1 MTLALSSACIG
12 SQAAEAPQ
20 PRTTDTVQAAIE
32 DPANL
37 LLLDVIVERIS
48 VAGAMSA
55 YQIGDAVFVP
65 MAELARVLTLLV
77 QVDTTARRGKGFL
90 LNAENTF
97 DLDVDRRRVFLA
109 GKESTFDASRVT
121 VQPDDIYVDTRLLE
135 QWWPVSLK
143 PDLSKLQLLVKPREP
158 LPLQLRLARERAA
171 RSMNIS
177 SSPGGASSRSFPQ
190 FTIPHE
196 TFSLPAI
203 DQTLSVYAGGSKTGL
218 TNWAASSSTF
228 LNGDLFGLEASGFA
242 YVGSTNATEVD
253 QKFRLTLGRNDLSG
267 RLLGRLAAT
276 TAQVGNVLLPGV
288 GHISRSS
295 ATGNGVLL
303 SNVPLSRPQ
312 TYGVTSFKGALQ
324 PGWDVELY
332 FNDALVG
339 YQQSR
344 ADGTYSFEDQML
356 VFGENRYRLVFHGP
370 QGQLQVES
378 KTFQLD
384 ASTVR
389 PGEFLYT
396 FGTQKDDQGFDR
408 SQLQLEYGLTKEMAA
423 HGGLHVSGATV
434 RRPQREYLSAGLRT
448 FVNGWGI
455 DTDGVW
461 CLPCGGGLASMGL
474 HRRLTYGSLRLTQVF
489 LRDFASDLYP
499 QVDRVID
506 ASTQGRVDL
515 SLPLAPKRR
524 LPLTLQFRATHLRNG
539 TMDHETTARVT
550 QSLLGATLTQ
560 EVTHEHQDGTRA
572 LTGNLQVSRTVA
584 GASARAQL
592 SHTLHPSVRAQVG
605 SMVADMSLPGGVRMN
620 TALTHV
626 FNNRDTTLSVSLN
639 RSFGQFS
646 LRAGF
651 TRTTS
656 GSISGSMQVFTSA
669 ARDARAKRWHFGA
682 VPLGSSGS
690 ASVRTFLDKNL
701 NSRFDADDQA
711 IEGATFRVNGSTSP
725 VKSDASGYAFL
736 ARLPSHRQVSVEVNP
751 GSLEDSQWSPV
762 VPGVT
767 LLPRPGRMANLDFAV
782 IVTADV
788 DGFVYL
794 DRNGQQRGVS
804 DVVLELYGAQG
815 EMVSSVR
822 SIGDGYY
829 IFTGVRP
836 GRYTIGVAP
845 DLLQRLGLEPVEP
858 QAIEILAD
866 GSFVEAVDF
875 VLRPMEDD
883 DPEATPASKPP

>member
-1 MTLALSSACIG
+1 MLALGPACMG
-12 SQAAEAPQ
+12 SQAAEAP
-20 PRTTDTVQAAIE
+20 PPKSTDTIQAAVE

-48 VAGAMSA
+48 VAGAMNA

-77 QVDTTARRGKGFL
+77 QVDIVARRAKGFL
-90 LNAENTF
+90 LNTANTF
-97 DLDVDRRRVFLA
+97 DLDVNARRIFLA
-109 GKESTFDASRVT
+109 GKESTFDASQVT
-121 VQPDDIYVDTRLLE
+121 VQADDIYVDTRLLE
-135 QWWPVSLK
+135 QWWPVGLK

-158 LPLQLRLARERAA
+158 LPLQLRLARERSA
-171 RSMNIS
+171 RTMNIGSSAGGS
-177 SSPGGASSRSFPQ
+177 SSRNFPK
-190 FTIPHE
+190 FTIPYE

-203 DQTLSVYAGGSKTGL
+203 DQTLSVYAGGSKAGL
-218 TNWAASSSTF
+218 ANWAASSSTF

-242 YVGSTNATEVD
+242 YLGSTNAAEVD
-253 QKFRLTLGRNDLSG
+253 RKFRLTLGRNDISG
-267 RLLGRLAAT
+267 RVFGRVPAT
-276 TAQVGNVLLPGV
+276 TAQIGNILLPGV
-288 GHISRSS
+288 EHISRSS

-303 SNVPLSRPQ
+303 SSVPLSRPQ
-312 TYGVTSFKGALQ
+312 TYGVTSFKGQLQ

-344 ADGTYSFEDQML
+344 PDGTYSFDDQTL
-356 VFGENRYRLVFHGP
+356 IFGENRYRLVFHGP

-389 PGEFLYT
+389 QGEFLYT
-396 FGTQKDDQGFDR
+396 FGTQRDDQGFDR
-408 SQLQLEYGLTKEMAA
+408 SQLQFEYGVTKEMAT
-423 HGGLHVSGATV
+423 HGGLHVSGATAQ
-434 RRPQREYLSAGLRT
+434 RPQRAYLTGGLRT

-455 DTDGVW
+455 DADGVW
-461 CLPCGGGLASMGL
+461 CLPCSGGLASMGL

-489 LRDFASDLYP
+489 LHDFVSDLYP
-499 QVDRVID
+499 QVDKVID
-506 ASTQGRVDL
+506 ASTQGRIDL

-524 LPLTLQFRATHLRNG
+524 LPLTLQFRAAHLRNG

-560 EVTHEHQDGTRA
+560 EVTHERQDGTRT
-572 LTGNLQVSRTVA
+572 LTGNLQLSRTVA
-584 GASARAQL
+584 GASTRAQL

-605 SMVADMSLPGGVRMN
+605 SVVADMSLPAGVRMN
-620 TALTHV
+620 TAVTHV
-626 FNNRDTTLSVSLN
+626 FKNRDTTLSIGLN

-651 TRTTS
+651 SRTTS
-656 GSISGSMQVFTSA
+656 GSVSGSMQVFTSA
-669 ARDARAKRWHFGA
+669 ARDTRADRWHFGA
-682 VPLGSSGS
+682 APLGSSGS

-701 NSRFDADDQA
+701 NNEFDSDDQA

-725 VKSDASGYAFL
+725 VKSDARGYAYL
-736 ARLPSHRQVSVEVNP
+736 PRLPSHRQVSVEVNP

-762 VPGVT
+762 AAGVT

-794 DRNGQQRGVS
+794 ERNGQQRGVS
-804 DVVLELYGAQG
+804 DVVLQLYDTDGG
-815 EMVSSVR
+815 IVSSVR

-829 IFTGVRP
+829 LFTGVRP
-836 GRYTIGVAP
+836 GRYTVGVAP
-845 DLLQRLGLEPVEP
+845 DLVQRLGLEPVERQP
-858 QAIEILAD
+858 VEVLAD
-866 GSFVEAVDF
+866 GSLVEAVDF
-875 VLRPMEDD
+875 VLRSLEDE
-883 DPEATPASKPP
+883 DPEPSPTPKPQ